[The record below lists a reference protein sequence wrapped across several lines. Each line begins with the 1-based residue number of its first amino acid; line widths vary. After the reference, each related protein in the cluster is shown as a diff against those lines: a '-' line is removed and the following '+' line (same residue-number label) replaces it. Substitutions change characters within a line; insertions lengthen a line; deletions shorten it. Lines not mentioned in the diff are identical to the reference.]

1 MDETL
6 VTNHQ
11 YVEFLNHNLSMIRVE
26 RGVVRAEDE
35 IWLLLGEVME
45 DYQPIIFQKG
55 EFKVSKIAYA
65 ALPALRVTAY
75 GASGYARYYNRR
87 LPTYT
92 EWLHALGNGALQL
105 EGILPD
111 GGELPEK
118 MNMQAMHDQMNS
130 QAKSDFSGPESS
142 GSKLS
147 SVINDQPNKYGI
159 RGLNKNI
166 KEWGL
171 KVSEATSRDPIREA
185 EFVILPSTIQRFP
198 WEGFGE
204 VGFRCV
210 REVKFKA
217 K

>member
-1 MDETL
+1 
-6 VTNHQ
+6 
-11 YVEFLNHNLSMIRVE
+11 
-26 RGVVRAEDE
+26 
-35 IWLLLGEVME
+35 ME
-45 DYQPIIFQKG
+45 DYQPIVFQKG

-75 GASGYARYYNRR
+75 GASSYARYYNRR

-92 EWLHALGNGALQL
+92 EWLHALGNGDLLLA
-105 EGILPD
+105 ETSDDSGD
-111 GGELPEK
+111 SPEE
-118 MNMQAMHDQMNS
+118 MNMQAMHDQMQS
-130 QAKSDFSGPESS
+130 QAKRDVS
-142 GSKLS
+142 GSKSPGAKLS
-147 SVINDQPNKYGI
+147 SVINDPPNKYGI

-171 KVSEATSRDPIREA
+171 KVSEATSRDNIREA
-185 EFVILPSTIQRFP
+185 EFVVLPSTIQRFP

>member
-1 MDETL
+1 M
-6 VTNHQ
+6 
-11 YVEFLNHNLSMIRVE
+11 
-26 RGVVRAEDE
+26 
-35 IWLLLGEVME
+35 
-45 DYQPIIFQKG
+45 
-55 EFKVSKIAYA
+55 
-65 ALPALRVTAY
+65 PALRVTAY

-105 EGILPD
+105 EEILPD
-111 GGELPEK
+111 GGESPEK
-118 MNMQAMHDQMNS
+118 SNMLAMHSQMNP
-130 QAKSDFSGPESS
+130 QEKPDVSGPESP

-147 SVINDQPNKYGI
+147 SVINEQPNKFGI

-171 KVSEATSRDPIREA
+171 KVSEATSRDNIREA
-185 EFVILPSTIQRFP
+185 EFVVLPSTIQRFP

-210 REVKFKA
+210 REVKFK
-217 K
+217 